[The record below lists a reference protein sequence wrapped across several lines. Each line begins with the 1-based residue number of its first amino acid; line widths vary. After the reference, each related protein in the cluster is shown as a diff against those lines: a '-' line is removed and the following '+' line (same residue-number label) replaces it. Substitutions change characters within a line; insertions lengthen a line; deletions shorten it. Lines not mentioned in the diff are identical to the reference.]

1 MFYEVDIKDYIPSY
15 LKDIREFELIS
26 QVESKKINE
35 LTNVMKK
42 NLDNS
47 CIVSMNEESIIR
59 TEKFL
64 GIQPEGNLEQRRQY
78 LLALGRK
85 RDKLNEVTIK
95 SMVMAIMSVDST
107 VKFYTGSE
115 ENAPEPGQGVIQ
127 IMVFPSSNQEEFRFE
142 DIERALK
149 PLIPGHIKLNV
160 TRYYSSWRDVMNN
173 FTNWRNIKD
182 TMKNWR
188 ELYYYMPQN

>member
-1 MFYEVDIKDYIPSY
+1 MFYEVNIKDYIPSY

-26 QVESKKINE
+26 QVESTKINE
-35 LTNVMKK
+35 LTNDMKK

-47 CIVSMNEESIIR
+47 CIVSMDEESIIR
-59 TEKFL
+59 TEIFL
-64 GIQPEGNLEQRRQY
+64 NIQPEGNLEQRRQY

-95 SMVMAIMSVDST
+95 SMVMAIMNVDST

-115 ENAPEPGQGVIQ
+115 ENSPEHGQGVIQ